1 MHDKAFNI
9 AENPKY
15 DGYECR
21 LASMIYKFFDR
32 KASGSGI
39 KNKNTLNKKL
49 AQRIAQINYYKISR
63 TKSTLIYYRQ
73 YLECWS
79 CWYAV

>member
-9 AENPKY
+9 AENPKC

-21 LASMIYKFFDR
+21 LASVIYKFFDR

-39 KNKNTLNKKL
+39 KNENTLNKKL

-63 TKSTLIYYRQ
+63 TKITLIYYRQ
-73 YLECWS
+73 YLEC
-79 CWYAV
+79 